1 MNVHFGD
8 EDPDYEP
15 SQESEDELCHD
26 ECNGCWECTEYEYD
40 YEHFYE
46 GTGEDAILSGLINFV
61 LNRKNLHA
69 CHIPLYKEIL
79 VSLILEADELYC

>member
-1 MNVHFGD
+1 MNVSFGD
-8 EDPDYEP
+8 EDTDPDYEP
-15 SQESEDELCHD
+15 SQESEDELCHSD
-26 ECNGCWECTEYEYD
+26 CEGCGECCEYD
-40 YEHFYE
+40 HEHFFH
-46 GTGEDAILSGLINFV
+46 GTEEDAVLSGLMTFI